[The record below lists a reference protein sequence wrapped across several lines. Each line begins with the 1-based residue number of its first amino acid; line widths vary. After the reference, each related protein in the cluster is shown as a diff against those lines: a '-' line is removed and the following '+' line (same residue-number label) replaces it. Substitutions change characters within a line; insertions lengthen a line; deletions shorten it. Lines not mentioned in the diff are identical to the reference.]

1 VDHFAGCAQS
11 HWPLNKQ
18 ERRKSM
24 MLENEKDRSEKTKIE
39 DKLKSG
45 ANWFFWIAGLS
56 FINSILFLC
65 SGKWNFIVGLG
76 ITQLVDVIRL
86 DLVRAIGNAGYI
98 VACALSAIAAGIFI
112 FFGIFARKKRDWAF
126 VAGMLAYAFDGQ
138 VFLLVQDYLGV
149 GFHIFV
155 LFLIAG
161 GFKASKML
169 GEDATFFAL

>member
-1 VDHFAGCAQS
+1 
-11 HWPLNKQ
+11 
-18 ERRKSM
+18 M
-24 MLENEKDRSEKTKIE
+24 MFENQKDRSEKAQIE
-39 DKLKSG
+39 DRLKSG

-56 FINSILFLC
+56 FINSILFLG

-76 ITQLVDVIRL
+76 ITQLVDVIGL

-98 VACALSAIAAGIFI
+98 VTCALIAIAAGIFI
-112 FFGIFARKKRDWAF
+112 FFGIFARKKCNWAF

-138 VFLLVQDYLGV
+138 VFLLVQDYLGA

-161 GFKASKML
+161 GFKANRML
-169 GEDATFFAL
+169 REEATFFAV

>member
-1 VDHFAGCAQS
+1 MV
-11 HWPLNKQ
+11 
-18 ERRKSM
+18 R
-24 MLENEKDRSEKTKIE
+24 NEKGRSEKKKIE
-39 DKLKSG
+39 DKIKSG

-65 SGKWNFIVGLG
+65 SDKWNFIVGLG
-76 ITQLVDVIRL
+76 TTQLVDVFGL
-86 DLVRAIGNAGYI
+86 DLVKAIGIGGYI
-98 VACALSAIAAGIFI
+98 IACLLSMMGAGIFVL
-112 FFGIFARKKRDWAF
+112 FGIFARKKCNWAF
-126 VAGMLAYAFDGQ
+126 VVGMMVYGFDGLIF
-138 VFLLVQDYLGV
+138 VFVQDYLGV

>member
-1 VDHFAGCAQS
+1 
-11 HWPLNKQ
+11 
-18 ERRKSM
+18 M
-24 MLENEKDRSEKTKIE
+24 MLENQKDRSEKTKIE

-56 FINSILFLC
+56 FINSILFLG

-76 ITQLVDVIRL
+76 ITQLVDVIGL
-86 DLVRAIGNAGYI
+86 ELVKSIGNAASI
-98 VACALSAIAAGIFI
+98 IACGLSAMAAGIFI
-112 FFGIFARKKRDWAF
+112 FFGIFARKKCNWAF

-161 GFKASKML
+161 GFNANRML
-169 GEDATFFAL
+169 REDATLFAV